1 MVATASESLICER
14 GPDGSR
20 QVQRLSS
27 RPYRRG
33 DRRIHRRADQRLQAP
48 AKLSFLQRDFFEN
61 FSCAFVA
68 ARQNECAA
76 TQRTGSE
83 HFPSKNM

>member
-1 MVATASESLICER
+1 MVAIASESLICER
-14 GPDGSR
+14 EPDGSR

-33 DRRIHRRADQRLQAP
+33 DRPIHRRADQRLQAP
-48 AKLSFLQRDFFEN
+48 AKLNFLQRDFVLN

-68 ARQNECAA
+68 ARHSKCAA

>member
-14 GPDGSR
+14 EPDGSR

-33 DRRIHRRADQRLQAP
+33 DRPIHRMADQRLQAP
-48 AKLSFLQRDFFEN
+48 AKLNFLQRDFFAN
-61 FSCAFVA
+61 FSCELVST
-68 ARQNECAA
+68 RQYKKAA

>member
-14 GPDGSR
+14 EPDGSR

-33 DRRIHRRADQRLQAP
+33 DRPIHRRADQRLQAP
-48 AKLSFLQRDFFEN
+48 AKLNFLQRDFFKIL
-61 FSCAFVA
+61 VA
-68 ARQNECAA
+68 LLSRLATVNALPPNELAV
-76 TQRTGSE
+76 SI
-83 HFPSKNM
+83 FP